1 MELKKIIKVHSSGL
15 KVRFDFEPK
24 YQKEDT
30 STNYKTV
37 YSSSHNESLY
47 VPDFFQDN
55 PLITKII
62 NEINRYDQIAKQFNQ
77 EEQTI
82 YLRSRQNHIHYV
94 FQSFHMWFGMCM
106 ELEMLILIIYYYTN
120 YSMID

>member
-1 MELKKIIKVHSSGL
+1 MELNKIIKVHSSGL

-47 VPDFFQDN
+47 VPEFFRDN

-62 NEINRYDQIAKQFNQ
+62 NEINRYDQIAKEFNQ

-82 YLRSRQNHIHYV
+82 YLRSRQNHINYV
-94 FQSFHMWFGMCM
+94 YESFHM
-106 ELEMLILIIYYYTN
+106 
-120 YSMID
+120 